1 MQQKIFNI
9 KVLQN
14 ELKKTPLQIPEVH
27 SEIVQ
32 SWAESIKNK
41 AIYKQKETALH
52 GHFIQRVLLNIL
64 GYDGFTDGKSAW
76 NLQREQQIGSGS
88 VDVALG
94 TFTNEGAKEIIAP
107 FELKGAKTKDLDAI
121 MAGRYKSPVQ
131 QAWEYATDN
140 KGTKWVLVS
149 NYTQIRLYNYSLGKH
164 AYESFDLSK
173 LDVPEEYQRLKLL
186 IGAQNLLTGKT
197 LELLEKSEQ
206 ADKEIT
212 NALYKDY
219 KTLREKLI
227 TTLGKENPNI
237 DQIELINISQLIL
250 DRILFIAFA
259 EDKQLLPDK
268 IIAKAYETQN
278 TFNPQPI
285 WQNFLG
291 LFTAIDKG
299 NEELNIPQYNGGL
312 FKHDPRLENIIFPD
326 ELCNNF
332 KELAEYDFDSEVSVN
347 ILGHIFEQSIS
358 DIEEIKARAAG
369 ESFDK
374 KQSKRKKDGVFYTP
388 QYITRYIVEQAV
400 GGWLEDR
407 KQELG
412 FYKLPD
418 LEDSDYE
425 KIKPKNKPTG
435 KIAKHFKY
443 WQAYKDKLASITI
456 IDPACGSGA
465 FLNEVFDYLLLEG
478 EEVNREIARLRG
490 GQGELFRWDTH
501 ILANNIFGVDI
512 NAESVEITKLGLWL
526 KTANKQEP
534 LTYLEDNIKVGNSLI
549 DDPEVAGDLAF
560 NWQEEFKAI
569 MENGGFDVVVG
580 NPPYVR
586 QELLSELKPALQK
599 NFEVYQG
606 TADLFVY
613 FVELGMKLLKEKG
626 MFGYIVANKWM
637 RANYGKS
644 LRKYISTKTKLLQII
659 DFGELPIFENA
670 ATFPMIL
677 VTQKQETTRQFFLYA
692 PIKDLKLQ
700 TLQKEIQK
708 VGSELDNEALGD
720 GNWTLTSKQ
729 EVNLLKKM
737 QQLGQPLEKY
747 ISGKIYWG
755 IKTGYNKAFVID
767 EFTKDRLIA
776 EDPKSTEI
784 IKPFLEGKDVRRYA
798 PASNEKFVIF
808 TRRGIDIDL
817 YPAIKNH
824 LGHYKEELTPKPKH
838 WKGKWIGRKAGSYKW
853 FEIQDNVAYF
863 LDLEKP
869 KIIYP
874 EIAQSSRFTFDIEC
888 LYTNNKCFFIAE
900 ENFFLLGILNSKLA
914 WLFLKR
920 ICSVLGDPDKG
931 GRLELRSIH
940 VSQLPI
946 HSIDFSKPND
956 KAAHDFIVEKVASM
970 LEKNKQINELLFKF
984 LNLLKSRLS
993 LEKPSQKL
1001 EKWYELSFKEFKGEL
1016 KKKKITLSL
1025 SDEVEWL
1032 EYFTQQQTQA
1042 RAINEVIAKT
1052 DAEIDQ
1058 MVYKLY
1064 ELTPEEIKI
1073 VES

>member
-1 MQQKIFNI
+1 MK
-9 KVLQN
+9 
-14 ELKKTPLQIPEVH
+14 
-27 SEIVQ
+27 
-32 SWAESIKNK
+32 
-41 AIYKQKETALH
+41 
-52 GHFIQRVLLNIL
+52 
-64 GYDGFTDGKSAW
+64 
-76 NLQREQQIGSGS
+76 
-88 VDVALG
+88 
-94 TFTNEGAKEIIAP
+94 GAKEIIAP

-121 MAGRYKSPVQ
+121 MAGRHKSPVQ

-173 LDVPEEYQRLKLL
+173 LDLPEEYQRLKLL

-219 KTLREKLI
+219 KALREKLI

-259 EDKQLLPDK
+259 EDKQLLPDR
-268 IIAKAYETQN
+268 IIAKAYATQN

-312 FKHDPRLENIIFPD
+312 FRHDPRLENIIFPD

-400 GGWLEDR
+400 GGWLEDK

-412 FYKLPD
+412 FYNLPE
-418 LEDSDYE
+418 LKDSDYE
-425 KIKPKNKPTG
+425 SINPRLKPKAKM
-435 KIAKHFKY
+435 AKHLKY
-443 WQAYKDKLASITI
+443 WQAYKDQLATITI
-456 IDPACGSGA
+456 VDPACGSGA

-478 EEVNREIARLRG
+478 EEVNREITRLRG

-549 DDPEVAGDLAF
+549 DDPEFAGDLAF
-560 NWQEEFKAI
+560 NWQEEFKEI
-569 MENGGFDVVVG
+569 MANGGFDVVVG

-586 QELLSELKPALQK
+586 QELLSELKPVLQK

-613 FVELGMKLLKEKG
+613 FIELGIKLLKEKG

-637 RANYGKS
+637 RANYGKP
-644 LRKYISTKTKLLQII
+644 LRQWLKKQRLLQII
-659 DFGELPIFENA
+659 DYGDLPVFENA
-670 ATFPMIL
+670 TTYPCIL
-677 VTQKQETTRQFFLYA
+677 LMS
-692 PIKDLKLQ
+692 KDVPEDEVPVVKMEELAFTNLSHYVSEHNYKLGVEK
-700 TLQKEIQK
+700 LEDSSWSLVSKEAQLVLEK
-708 VGSELDNEALGD
+708 V
-720 GNWTLTSKQ
+720 SKMG
-729 EVNLLKKM
+729 V
-737 QQLGQPLEKY
+737 PLEQY
-747 ISGKIYWG
+747 VDGEIYRG
-755 IKTGYNKAFVID
+755 VLTGLNEAFVID
-767 EFTKDRLIA
+767 ETTKNRLIT
-776 EDPKSTEI
+776 EDSKSAEI
-784 IKPFLEGKDVRRYA
+784 IKPFLAGKEV
-798 PASNEKFVIF
+798 K
-808 TRRGIDIDL
+808 
-817 YPAIKNH
+817 
-824 LGHYKEELTPKPKH
+824 
-838 WKGKWIGRKAGSYKW
+838 
-853 FEIQDNVAYF
+853 
-863 LDLEKP
+863 
-869 KIIYP
+869 
-874 EIAQSSRFTFDIEC
+874 
-888 LYTNNKCFFIAE
+888 
-900 ENFFLLGILNSKLA
+900 
-914 WLFLKR
+914 
-920 ICSVLGDPDKG
+920 
-931 GRLELRSIH
+931 
-940 VSQLPI
+940 
-946 HSIDFSKPND
+946 
-956 KAAHDFIVEKVASM
+956 
-970 LEKNKQINELLFKF
+970 
-984 LNLLKSRLS
+984 
-993 LEKPSQKL
+993 
-1001 EKWYELSFKEFKGEL
+1001 
-1016 KKKKITLSL
+1016 TL
-1025 SDEVEWL
+1025 
-1032 EYFTQQQTQA
+1032 
-1042 RAINEVIAKT
+1042 
-1052 DAEIDQ
+1052 
-1058 MVYKLY
+1058 
-1064 ELTPEEIKI
+1064 
-1073 VES
+1073 

>member
-14 ELKKTPLQIPEVH
+14 ELKKTSSQIPEVH

-52 GHFIQRVLLNIL
+52 GHFIQRVLLDIL

-121 MAGRYKSPVQ
+121 MAGRHKSPVQ

-259 EDKQLLPDK
+259 EDKQLLPDR
-268 IIAKAYETQN
+268 IIAKAYATQN

-285 WQNFLG
+285 WQNFLY

-299 NEELNIPQYNGGL
+299 NKELNIPQYNGGL

-400 GGWLEDR
+400 GRWLEDK

-443 WQAYKDKLASITI
+443 WQAYKDQLANITI
-456 IDPACGSGA
+456 VDPACGSGA

-526 KTANKQEP
+526 KTANKREP

-549 DDPEVAGDLAF
+549 DDPEIAGDLAF
-560 NWQEEFKAI
+560 NWQEEFKEI
-569 MENGGFDVVVG
+569 MANGGFDVVVG
-580 NPPYVR
+580 NPPYGAKLSQQQITHLENKFSSFEYQVNTYVLFY
-586 QELLSELKPALQK
+586 ELGINLLQQNGTLGFITPATFTYQHYFKKIRTILNKLEIKSIRKYNYPVFEDADIGDTVSWILQK
-599 NFEVYQG
+599 KNRTAKKTQILRCKNKEEATLESESISYSNLVSNAGKYNLGSQTLTTQHFQDNPHFIKLGDVAKIIIGIKPYQTGKGIPKQTKDTVKNKPFTASSQIDSEYKLCIVGSDFHRYTFIQKPTMYLKYGDWLAEPRKSAPFFDAQKIIIRQTSDTIIANLDTTKAINLNNVYN
-606 TADLFVY
+606 
-613 FVELGMKLLKEKG
+613 
-626 MFGYIVANKWM
+626 I
-637 RANYGKS
+637 GKS
-644 LRKYISTKTKLLQII
+644 SPDYAIEYLL
-659 DFGELPIFENA
+659 
-670 ATFPMIL
+670 
-677 VTQKQETTRQFFLYA
+677 
-692 PIKDLKLQ
+692 
-700 TLQKEIQK
+700 
-708 VGSELDNEALGD
+708 AL
-720 GNWTLTSKQ
+720 
-729 EVNLLKKM
+729 
-737 QQLGQPLEKY
+737 
-747 ISGKIYWG
+747 
-755 IKTGYNKAFVID
+755 
-767 EFTKDRLIA
+767 
-776 EDPKSTEI
+776 
-784 IKPFLEGKDVRRYA
+784 
-798 PASNEKFVIF
+798 
-808 TRRGIDIDL
+808 
-817 YPAIKNH
+817 
-824 LGHYKEELTPKPKH
+824 
-838 WKGKWIGRKAGSYKW
+838 
-853 FEIQDNVAYF
+853 
-863 LDLEKP
+863 
-869 KIIYP
+869 
-874 EIAQSSRFTFDIEC
+874 
-888 LYTNNKCFFIAE
+888 
-900 ENFFLLGILNSKLA
+900 LNSKFMQYIYQDIA
-914 WLFLKR
+914 QEKGKLFAEVKKVYLNA
-920 ICSVLGDPDKG
+920 
-931 GRLELRSIH
+931 
-940 VSQLPI
+940 LPI
-946 HSIDFSKPND
+946 KKLKIKKQNI
-956 KAAHDFIVEKVASM
+956 FIEKSNLM
-970 LEKNKQINELLFKF
+970 LLENHKLSEISQRF
-984 LNLLKSRLS
+984 LQLLKSRLN
-993 LEKPSQKL
+993 LEKTPQKL
-1001 EKWYELSFKEFKGEL
+1001 EKWYELSFDEFKKEL

-1025 SDEVEWL
+1025 SEEAEWL
-1032 EYFTQQQTQA
+1032 KHFTQQQAQA

-1073 VES
+1073 VEN